1 MSLNSNN
8 PYYKTIKY
16 VPQNE
21 DERLFLDEYDFD
33 SSMILKNNCLI
44 WEYTFFGF
52 SGIVKN
58 WIIESLS

>member
-1 MSLNSNN
+1 MDLTLRFFDILENN
-8 PYYKTIKY
+8 ISIPLII
-16 VPQNE
+16 
-21 DERLFLDEYDFD
+21 DEYDFD

-52 SGIVKN
+52 SGTVKN